1 MNTEQLKSPIGIIAI
16 MGVIGTGYFGFSYA
30 SHQQKADTLTNQLFQ
45 ANRLMKDGRKANK
58 EIETSGIDANA
69 SKSKIWST
77 FNTQLQQVTAK
88 HGIKLSEI
96 QIDATAKPL
105 VGLSRPKPGA
115 ARKASGPQWGTHS
128 VTFAFQ
134 GSTPQVYSALK
145 AMASIEPAFKIT
157 KISFSK
163 SVAQGNPATATG
175 APGIAN
181 PATLVANI
189 QVALLT
195 PSGGI

>member
-1 MNTEQLKSPIGIIAI
+1 MNTELLKSPIGIIAI
-16 MGVIGTGYFGFSYA
+16 LGLIGTGYFGFSYA

-45 ANRLMKDGRKANK
+45 ANRLKKNGRKANK

-77 FNTQLQQVTAK
+77 FNAQLQQVTAK
-88 HGIKLSEI
+88 HGITLSEI

-105 VGLSRPKPGA
+105 VGLGQSKRGT
-115 ARKASGPQWGTHS
+115 SGKSSGSQWGTHS

-134 GSTPQVYSALK
+134 GTTPQVYSALK
-145 AMASIEPAFKIT
+145 AMSSIEPAFKIT
-157 KISFSK
+157 KISLSK
-163 SVAQGNPATATG
+163 SVAQGNQPATAGGPIVAT
-175 APGIAN
+175 
-181 PATLVANI
+181 PASLTANI

-195 PSGGI
+195 PLGGI

>member
-1 MNTEQLKSPIGIIAI
+1 MNPEILKSPIALLALF
-16 MGVIGTGYFGFSYA
+16 GVIGACYFGFSHTN
-30 SHQQKADTLTNQLFQ
+30 HQQKADTLTSQISQ
-45 ANRLMKDGRKANK
+45 AARMMKEGRKANK
-58 EIETSGIDANA
+58 DIETSGIDADA

-77 FNTQLQQVTAK
+77 FNTQLQQVTAQ

-105 VGLSRPKPGA
+105 VGLSQTKPGA
-115 ARKASGPQWGTHS
+115 AGKPGGSQWGTHS

-134 GSTPQVYSALK
+134 GTTPQVYSALK
-145 AMASIEPAFKIT
+145 AMSSIEPAFKIT

-163 SVAQGNPATATG
+163 SVAQGNQPATVGGPVVAT
-175 APGIAN
+175 
-181 PATLVANI
+181 PASLIANI

-195 PSGGI
+195 PLGGI

>member
-1 MNTEQLKSPIGIIAI
+1 MNIETMKSPIAIIALF
-16 MGVIGTGYFGFSYA
+16 GVIGAGYFGFSYTNYQ
-30 SHQQKADTLTNQLFQ
+30 HKAETLTNQVSQ
-45 ANRLMKDGRKANK
+45 AARMMKEGRKASK
-58 EIETSGIDANA
+58 EIETSGIDADA

-105 VGLSRPKPGA
+105 VGLGQSKPGS
-115 ARKASGPQWGTHS
+115 SGKTGGSQWGTHS

-134 GSTPQVYSALK
+134 GTTPQVYSALK
-145 AMASIEPAFKIT
+145 AMSSIEPAFKIT

-163 SVAQGNPATATG
+163 SVAQGNQPATVGGPIVAT
-175 APGIAN
+175 
-181 PATLVANI
+181 PASLVANI

-195 PSGGI
+195 PLGGI